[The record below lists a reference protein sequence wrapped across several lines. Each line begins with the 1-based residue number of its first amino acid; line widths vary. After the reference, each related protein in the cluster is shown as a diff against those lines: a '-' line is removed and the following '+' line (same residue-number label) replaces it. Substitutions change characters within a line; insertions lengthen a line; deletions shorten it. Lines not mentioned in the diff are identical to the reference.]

1 MAPDRT
7 LGRLWIRY
15 LKVRGELL
23 QSASE
28 GEKSEEWLEMER
40 EGGRLRDR
48 LVINYSPLVKY
59 VASRVEARVPGVVE
73 QEDMI
78 SWGVLGLLDAVET
91 YDPDRVGKKAKFE
104 SYAIS
109 KVRWSILDQLR
120 SQDWVPRRVRVRAQ
134 EVEAATVWLT
144 QKLRRV
150 PTEDEVAE
158 EVDIEVEEYHDFLDQ
173 YSRAQVVSLEARLDV
188 EGRSGVEYGALVRD
202 LSATDPQSQANIG
215 DLRAQLIAAI
225 GRLEERERL
234 VATFYFYEG
243 LTLKEIGKALNLT
256 EGRISQIL
264 RLALTKLREHLKGS
278 PLVHGDWQQNFG

>member
-1 MAPDRT
+1 MTDRT
-7 LGRLWIRY
+7 VGRLWMRY

-28 GEKSEEWLEMER
+28 GEKSEEYLEMER
-40 EGGRLRDR
+40 EAGRLRDR

-59 VASRVEARVPGVVE
+59 VASRVGARVPGVVE

-91 YDPDRVGKKAKFE
+91 YDPDRTGKKAKFE

-109 KVRWSILDQLR
+109 KVRWSILDHLR

-134 EVEAATVWLT
+134 EVETATAWLT
-144 QKLRRV
+144 QELRRA
-150 PTEDEVAE
+150 PTEAE
-158 EVDIEVEEYHDFLDQ
+158 IAGELGIEVEEYHNFLDQ
-173 YSRAQVVSLEARLDV
+173 YSRAQVVSLEARLEV

-202 LSATDPQSQANIG
+202 LSAADPQSQADNG

-225 GRLEERERL
+225 GELEERERL

-243 LTLKEIGKALNLT
+243 LTLKEIGKALDLT
-256 EGRISQIL
+256 EGRVSQIL
-264 RLALTKLREHLKGS
+264 RVALAKLRQHLKGS
-278 PLVHGDWQQNFG
+278 PLARGDWQQNFG